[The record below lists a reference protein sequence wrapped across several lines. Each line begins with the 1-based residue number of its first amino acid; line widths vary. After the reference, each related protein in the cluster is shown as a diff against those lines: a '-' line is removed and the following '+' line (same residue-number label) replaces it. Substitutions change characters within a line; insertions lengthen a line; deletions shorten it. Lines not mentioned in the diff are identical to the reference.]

1 MCCYCHRRPGFT
13 LQISELAATLPHT
26 FQPFICNF
34 SSNALLSDEII
45 IFSYLCAIFRSKG
58 GETSEKTGCATY
70 RITDEF
76 VLHSYD
82 RYGSSCCLRVHNA
95 LLL

>member
-1 MCCYCHRRPGFT
+1 MIIRSKMFEI
-13 LQISELAATLPHT
+13 ISDGCAAKWNVAKL
-26 FQPFICNF
+26 
-34 SSNALLSDEII
+34 II